1 MSAGEIR
8 RGAHR
13 AQRGKS
19 KPSTPGRD
27 SYHHGDLRA
36 ALLAAAES
44 ELAENGIEGFTLRGC
59 ARRAGVS
66 HAAPAHHFK
75 DVRALLTEL
84 AADGFERLAEITERF
99 GSAAP
104 LGTLEHIVET
114 GRGYV
119 SFAASYPNHFG
130 LIFRMD
136 RLNRE
141 NERYLKAG
149 AAAFRVPVEGVGAYY
164 GSSDPMSDPE
174 LAARVIGIW
183 SIVHGFSVLM
193 LAGQFDGQAGGNR
206 QALID
211 HLIPTIVRQC
221 FPSPAK
227 GGKSSGADRKRPP
240 TKTPPG

>member
-1 MSAGEIR
+1 MSVGEVGRSAQPTPRSKRKSSR
-8 RGAHR
+8 RE
-13 AQRGKS
+13 
-19 KPSTPGRD
+19 RD

-44 ELAENGIEGFTLRGC
+44 ELAENGVEGFTLRGC
-59 ARRAGVS
+59 ARRASVS
-66 HAAPAHHFK
+66 HAAPAHHFR

-99 GSAAP
+99 GRAAP
-104 LGTLEHIVET
+104 PGSSEHLVEAA
-114 GRGYV
+114 RGYV
-119 SFAASYPNHFG
+119 TFAAGYPNHFG

-136 RLNRE
+136 RLDRE

-149 AAAFRVPVEGVGAYY
+149 AAAFRVPVEAVGAYY

-193 LAGQFDGQAGGNR
+193 LAGQFDAHAGGSR
-206 QALID
+206 ETLID
-211 HLIPTIVRQC
+211 QLLPTIVRHY
-221 FPSPAK
+221 FPLPAK
-227 GGKSSGADRKRPP
+227 GSGADRKRLKAKP
-240 TKTPPG
+240 PPG